1 MVPAVESVVGA
12 LEEALVV
19 SEEAA
24 AMGVLLEAATK
35 ARVPT
40 RPHLRPRPP
49 AAVSQLEPLRAM
61 SEVSGTFSC
70 HLFSMPSCPD

>member
-1 MVPAVESVVGA
+1 MDSVEGA

-19 SEEAA
+19 PEEVE
-24 AMGVLLEAATK
+24 AMEALLEAAIK

-61 SEVSGTFSC
+61 SEESGMVSC
-70 HLFSMPSCPD
+70 HLISMPSCPD

>member
-1 MVPAVESVVGA
+1 MESVVGA
-12 LEEALVV
+12 LQEALVAP
-19 SEEAA
+19 EEVE
-24 AMGVLLEAATK
+24 AMGVLLEAAIK

-61 SEVSGTFSC
+61 SEVSGMFSC
-70 HLFSMPSCPD
+70 HLIRMSSCPD